1 MTTNEVEATYYS
13 APGLSEDDGRVQ
25 VRPEIDG
32 LTLTLGSDLVLWVK
46 PDKIGGY
53 TVGVCDS
60 DANHLTTLAVVQ
72 DATLAPVATT
82 VPIAAEAA
90 VRLYPNHLLTPL

>member
-1 MTTNEVEATYYS
+1 MTKPEATYHS
-13 APGLSEDDGRVQ
+13 APGLAVEDCHLGVQ
-25 VRPEIDG
+25 VRSLTGG
-32 LTLTLGSDLVLWVK
+32 LTLTLGSDLVLCVN
-46 PDKIGGY
+46 PDDSGGY

-72 DATLAPVATT
+72 DAALAPVAATI
-82 VPIAAEAA
+82 PIAAEAA